1 MVKKMSNGFIKEKIK
16 TDEKRRQRSD
26 RNLRIFMCIFLIGY
40 IFFYTSNYTFPKVYK
55 TRELTIAG
63 DSVEFDNLTLTL
75 DTWDYSPKD
84 KMFEIVFD
92 VDNLNVTEKTK
103 WNFTCRSGDN
113 ILPTVV
119 HRDIE
124 GNILVI
130 RTKKVPSRFTD
141 ISLMI
146 RCNGSSSSIYS
157 QDRVMHKVNKIS
169 NRSDKDYRIYASRC
183 RIKGYEYKVG
193 KKDAAAKK
201 TQQKITLAKKKINAL
216 KRDMKYQTADEQ
228 ERTTGKI
235 QDVEAEIINLGKDK
249 ENYES
254 EKQEYIERIKAQR
267 ELLKSLK
274 EH

>member
-1 MVKKMSNGFIKEKIK
+1 MVRKMSNGFINEKK
-16 TDEKRRQRSD
+16 RQRSD

-113 ILPTVV
+113 ILPTEV

-157 QDRVMHKVNKIS
+157 QDRVMHKVHKIS
-169 NRSDKDYRIYASRC
+169 NRSNKDYRIYASKC
-183 RIKGYEYKVG
+183 RIKGYEYKVE
-193 KKDAAAKK
+193 KKAVAANK

-228 ERTTGKI
+228 EKTTGKI
-235 QDVEAEIINLGKDK
+235 QDIEAEIINLGKDK